1 MHGLEAAIVAFS
13 IRMLKTHGH
22 CLVWK
27 ICCGYQIIHCILKK
41 VAYCCNHMCCL
52 LMPYDGILLGL
63 NPTELQQGQTM
74 IMFFLLSASWRTWFH
89 SVAAFLK
96 TKTCKIH
103 IIICLCMGFI
113 TYPVLTFYQRVRKID
128 IFFKTKLS
136 WGLGWELPLCIF
148 HSNVGNT
155 CYFLVWK
162 IMLW

>member
-1 MHGLEAAIVAFS
+1 MV
-13 IRMLKTHGH
+13 T
-22 CLVWK
+22 
-27 ICCGYQIIHCILKK
+27 
-41 VAYCCNHMCCL
+41 YCCNHMCCL

-89 SVAAFLK
+89 SVAAFIK

-113 TYPVLTFYQRVRKID
+113 TYPVLTFDQRVRKNKYKYIY
-128 IFFKTKLS
+128 IFLKN
-136 WGLGWELPLCIF
+136 WVGCLGWKLPLCIF
-148 HSNVGNT
+148 HSHVGNT